1 MNGLLKK
8 KLGRHF
14 WNQIKRIKDYS
25 EIPKMF
31 RDIINYS
38 AYNHY
43 SSMGK
48 FYLITT
54 SDNKYVVM
62 SHDNDNEY
70 SIKIVDS
77 NAKDFS
83 PIDVES
89 DLKILYF
96 GIGLKELLRYYE
108 NTQGKS
114 EKITESEIF
123 INKKN
128 NMKKTVRLTEDD
140 LARIVNKVISENE
153 DNTSDFIKDIKRVLN
168 QGLSSTTVG
177 KKGWEHRVVKKPLH
191 ILISDIEDVISQYK

>member
-1 MNGLLKK
+1 
-8 KLGRHF
+8 
-14 WNQIKRIKDYS
+14 
-25 EIPKMF
+25 MF

-62 SHDNDNEY
+62 SRDNDNEN
-70 SIKIVDS
+70 SVIIMNSHGDTK
-77 NAKDFS
+77 S

-114 EKITESEIF
+114 EKITEED
-123 INKKN
+123 IN
-128 NMKKTVRLTEDD
+128 RL
-140 LARIVNKVISENE
+140 
-153 DNTSDFIKDIKRVLN
+153 
-168 QGLSSTTVG
+168 
-177 KKGWEHRVVKKPLH
+177 VKK
-191 ILISDIEDVISQYK
+191 ILKY